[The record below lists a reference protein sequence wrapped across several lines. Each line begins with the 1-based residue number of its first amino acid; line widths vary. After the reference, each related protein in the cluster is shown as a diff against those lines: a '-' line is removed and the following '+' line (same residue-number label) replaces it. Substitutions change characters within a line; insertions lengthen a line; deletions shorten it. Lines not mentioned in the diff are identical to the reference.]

1 MKTNLEDEEDSDED
15 DDDFDYDETALESFV
30 TPLDDDDTSPDEYQ
44 IFRTVYDGVQAENPP
59 WFQKLASGLNDDNFK
74 SIQEVFKLGEQ
85 RLAAKRS
92 KNIEKAGGSKLCR
105 LISWNLYVF
114 KTFYH
119 FLQAINSNSSPFLDS
134 LILHPA
140 LTTLDSAAEIK
151 KQRIKK
157 TFTKNYILVKTYL
170 N

>member
-1 MKTNLEDEEDSDED
+1 MKTNLEDDEDSDEE

-59 WFQKLASGLNDDNFK
+59 WFQKLASGLNDENFK

-92 KNIEKAGGSKLCR
+92 KSIEKAGGTK
-105 LISWNLYVF
+105 
-114 KTFYH
+114 
-119 FLQAINSNSSPFLDS
+119 
-134 LILHPA
+134 
-140 LTTLDSAAEIK
+140 IK
-151 KQRIKK
+151 AKNFFIKHD
-157 TFTKNYILVKTYL
+157 
-170 N
+170 

>member
-1 MKTNLEDEEDSDED
+1 MRTIKLRK

-59 WFQKLASGLNDDNFK
+59 WFQKLASGLNDENFK

-92 KNIEKAGGSKLCR
+92 KSIEKAGGTKIKTKNFFLKSMIDIFDFCR
-105 LISWNLYVF
+105 LSISSGVRSWTIQF
-114 KTFYH
+114 CT
-119 FLQAINSNSSPFLDS
+119 
-134 LILHPA
+134 
-140 LTTLDSAAEIK
+140 
-151 KQRIKK
+151 
-157 TFTKNYILVKTYL
+157 
-170 N
+170 

>member
-1 MKTNLEDEEDSDED
+1 MKTNLEDDEDSDEE

-92 KNIEKAGGSKLCR
+92 KSIEKAGGTKIFAKKL
-105 LISWNLYVF
+105 LKSWINF
-114 KTFYH
+114 NFTFPGYQ
-119 FLQAINSNSSPFLDS
+119 FPVVSVPGQFNFAPSTDNFRFGGSGGN
-134 LILHPA
+134 
-140 LTTLDSAAEIK
+140 
-151 KQRIKK
+151 
-157 TFTKNYILVKTYL
+157 
-170 N
+170 